1 MSQKGLEKN
10 TQFPFILTQS
20 AISSRFFS
28 YTYIYGQPTSQ
39 QILSISYMP
48 VTY

>member
-1 MSQKGLEKN
+1 MLQKGLEKN

-28 YTYIYGQPTSQ
+28 DSFHMHIFMVNQP
-39 QILSISYMP
+39 YVP